1 MTGSDI
7 FNLRQ
12 SASPMVTPR
21 EHYPIWIESVWQDED
36 GTIAFEKPVCATAR
50 LGSRRSTTACFKP
63 VGPFDTGKRPSDQI
77 APDVFVI
84 KDTRRVHVAATVDF
98 DQRKVA
104 FSVRDSVPGKQYGW
118 RFYVVTG
125 PLARAVQIA
134 NAMNF
139 V

>member
-1 MTGSDI
+1 MKVALLVFCPSGMET
-7 FNLRQ
+7 
-12 SASPMVTPR
+12 SPTRIPLALIKPR
-21 EHYPIWIESVWQDED
+21 SVSLPLAN
-36 GTIAFEKPVCATAR
+36 G
-50 LGSRRSTTACFKP
+50 LL
-63 VGPFDTGKRPSDQI
+63 QI